1 MAKKVLKRVEVTKRI
16 VGLRTGKERI
26 SKKEKQDLIKDR
38 KEEIKKS
45 DLPEDIKNSLLAD
58 IAVQEIDIEKAPE
71 DPVFD
76 QVIEATP
83 KTGGE
88 TYIRLQKGVERA
100 NYKWNAP
107 VKDYKNSISLDPS
120 EEERWIKE

>member
-16 VGLRTGKERI
+16 VGLRTGEERI

-58 IAVQEIDIEKAPE
+58 IAVQEIDIQKAFEEPI
-71 DPVFD
+71 FD
-76 QVIEATP
+76 HVVKATP

-88 TYIRLQKGVERA
+88 TYIRLHKGITGETYR
-100 NYKWNAP
+100 WNGAIS
-107 VKDYKNSISLDPS
+107 DYKDDVSLNPQ
-120 EEERWIKE
+120 EEPRWIKE